1 MIDHQLLLKSE
12 WNTRRNFLSRARHI
26 SNVWRSHYNMPTLDE
41 LSDRIN
47 YNGDNSMPIEFQ
59 GTLYQAHLFNKYLKE
74 LRERYL

>member
-1 MIDHQLLLKSE
+1 MIDHQSILKSE

-26 SNVWRSHYNMPTLDE
+26 SNMWRKHYNMPTLDE

-47 YNGDNSMPIEFQ
+47 YNGSMPVKCQ
-59 GTLYQAHLFNKYLKE
+59 GTLYQAHNFNKYLKE

>member
-1 MIDHQLLLKSE
+1 MIDHQSILKSE
-12 WNTRRNFLSRARHI
+12 WNDRHNFLSRARYI
-26 SNVWRSHYNMPTLDE
+26 SNVWRKHYNMPTLDE

-47 YNGDNSMPIEFQ
+47 YNGSMPVKFQ

>member
-1 MIDHQLLLKSE
+1 
-12 WNTRRNFLSRARHI
+12 
-26 SNVWRSHYNMPTLDE
+26 MPTLDE

-47 YNGDNSMPIEFQ
+47 YNGDNSMPMKFQ